1 MAIRKLNNQRTDARL
16 LLEADEPV
24 ELPPAEVE
32 EGALVVQ
39 FDNVRPF
46 LPELLETLRA
56 GTIAELVPVM
66 LDGSTFAIHTQTRT
80 FWVKLWHAN
89 GGDLS
94 RIERAQVLSCLPS
107 TRGLQVIVGDE
118 DDDDDDDFDDDDE
131 TGDEFGEEDF
141 DEDDDDDDE
150 GGAPVNPQPES

>member
-24 ELPPAEVE
+24 ELPPAHIE
-32 EGALVVQ
+32 ESAVVVQ

-66 LDGSTFAIHTQTRT
+66 IDGSTFAIHTQTRT
-80 FWVKLWHAN
+80 FWVKLWHAA
-89 GGDLS
+89 GGDLT
-94 RIERAQVLSCLPS
+94 RIERAQVISCLPS

-118 DDDDDDDFDDDDE
+118 DEDDDFDDEELDDV
-131 TGDEFGEEDF
+131 EFE
-141 DEDDDDDDE
+141 EDDDDDDDE
-150 GGAPVNPQPES
+150 EVGAPAKPQPES

>member
-1 MAIRKLNNQRTDARL
+1 MAIRKQNTQRTDARL
-16 LLEADEPV
+16 LLESDEPV

-32 EGALVVQ
+32 ESAVIVQ
-39 FDNVRPF
+39 FDNVKPF
-46 LPELLETLRA
+46 IPELLETLRA

-66 LDGSTFAIHTQTRT
+66 LDGSTFAIHTRTRT

-89 GGDLS
+89 NSEGELT

-118 DDDDDDDFDDDDE
+118 DEDDFDD
-131 TGDEFGEEDF
+131 EEF
-141 DEDDDDDDE
+141 DEDDFDETDDTDDE
-150 GGAPVNPQPES
+150 GGAPVNPQPET

>member
-1 MAIRKLNNQRTDARL
+1 MAIRKLNTQRTDARL
-16 LLEADEPV
+16 LLESDEPV
-24 ELPPAEVE
+24 ELPPAEIE
-32 EGALVVQ
+32 EGAVVVQ
-39 FDNVRPF
+39 FDSVRPF
-46 LPELLETLRA
+46 IPELLDTLRA

-66 LDGSTFAIHTQTRT
+66 LDGSTFAVHTATRT

-89 GGDLS
+89 GGDLT

-118 DDDDDDDFDDDDE
+118 DDFDEDEFDDDDE
-131 TGDEFGEEDF
+131 LVEADFDE

-150 GGAPVNPQPES
+150 GGAPVNPQPET

>member
-1 MAIRKLNNQRTDARL
+1 MAIRKLNTKRTDVRL

-24 ELPPAEVE
+24 ELPPAQVE
-32 EGALVVQ
+32 ESAIVVQ

-46 LPELLETLRA
+46 IPELLETLRA
-56 GTIAELVPVM
+56 GTVAELVPVM
-66 LDGSTFAIHTQTRT
+66 LDGSTFAIHTRTRT
-80 FWVKLWHAN
+80 FWVKLWHAA

-118 DDDDDDDFDDDDE
+118 DDDDFDDEELDA
-131 TGDEFGEEDF
+131 DEFGEDDF
-141 DEDDDDDDE
+141 DEDDDGDDE
-150 GGAPVNPQPES
+150 GTPVNPQPET

>member
-118 DDDDDDDFDDDDE
+118 DDDDDDDDFDDD
-131 TGDEFGEEDF
+131 DEFGEEDF
-141 DEDDDDDDE
+141 DEDDDEDDE